1 METPVK
7 HYKFINSRTDNVIF
21 YYSLDAGLSDEQRKE
36 KLEAVKADVASK
48 NGVFLNTVYWEEI
61 KEDED

>member
-48 NGVFLNTVYWEEI
+48 NGVFLNTVYWEEV
-61 KEDED
+61 KENED